1 MNTAVANKLSD
12 SITLFVGNVAD
23 ATDETDIRSLFAQY
37 GSVSAIRLVPGA
49 PNRRHD
55 GHCYL
60 QIKSRRAEAA
70 ISGLDG
76 KAFMGSILRVE
87 ERLPHQ
93 SEPAAQ
99 TDAVPPL
106 VPSVADEPPYTPLR
120 CRYRVALVEKV
131 DKASMPDGADG
142 TDWYRYVLS
151 SGNSQ
156 ITGFHRGSPSEVTEY
171 AENCAEEFNLR
182 GIRGKSTRTMAPRK
196 KK

>member
-1 MNTAVANKLSD
+1 MNTAVASKQSEN
-12 SITLFVGNVAD
+12 ITLFVRNLAD
-23 ATDETDIRSLFAQY
+23 ATEEADIRSLFAQY
-37 GSVSAIRLVPGA
+37 GIVSAVRLIPGA

-60 QIKSRRAEAA
+60 QIKSRRAKAA

-87 ERLPHQ
+87 EKLRHQ
-93 SEPAAQ
+93 TEASKQTVTAPTPAPTAENG
-99 TDAVPPL
+99 PPN
-106 VPSVADEPPYTPLR
+106 TPLR
-120 CRYRVALVEKV
+120 CHYQVALVEKV
-131 DKASMPDGADG
+131 EKTAMPDGADG

-156 ITGFHRGSPSEVTEY
+156 ITGFHRGSLEEVTEY
-171 AENCAEEFNLR
+171 ANHCAEEFNLR
-182 GIRGKSTRTMAPRK
+182 GIRGKSARTMAPRK